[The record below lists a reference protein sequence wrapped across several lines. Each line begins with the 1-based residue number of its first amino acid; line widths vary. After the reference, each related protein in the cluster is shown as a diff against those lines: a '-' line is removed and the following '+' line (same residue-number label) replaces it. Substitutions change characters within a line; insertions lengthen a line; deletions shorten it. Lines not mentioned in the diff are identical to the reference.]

1 MEQASSWLCQ
11 AEIDLRAMSKMASVS
26 EGGPFYSL
34 GVWLASQ
41 VVEKALKG
49 AMLRTCGL
57 TQEELAGKNAHDLSG
72 FYQRLKR
79 AVPQTEPQRR
89 AQQDLPGDESD
100 MGWLKHAYLAARY
113 PNACAGQIPA
123 NAYSVDDFT
132 RAEQIAHQMVR
143 WAKASENLPSPTVAT
158 STTVLV
164 VEEAAV
170 PATAPPEGPRN
181 PQMQQA
187 ELADNETP
195 LAALKAPAV
204 PTPPALTRI
213 QDTKSRILDQHYTQI
228 ADKLIAEIGTKP
240 NSVVDIDEKMSQFG
254 VLEATVGPK
263 S

>member
-11 AEIDLRAMSKMASVS
+11 AEIDLRAMSKMASDS
-26 EGGPFYSL
+26 EGGPFYSH

-41 VVEKALKG
+41 VVEKSLKG

-72 FYQRLKR
+72 FYQHLKS

-123 NAYSVDDFT
+123 NVYRVDDFR
-132 RAEQIAHQMVR
+132 RAEQIAHEMVR

-164 VEEAAV
+164 GEEAAV
-170 PATAPPEGPRN
+170 PATAQPEGPRN

-187 ELADNETP
+187 ELVDNEAP
-195 LAALKAPAV
+195 PAALKAPVV

-213 QDTKSRILDQHYTQI
+213 QDTKSMPSRKRIRL
-228 ADKLIAEIGTKP
+228 A
-240 NSVVDIDEKMSQFG
+240 
-254 VLEATVGPK
+254 
-263 S
+263 

>member
-11 AEIDLRAMSKMASVS
+11 AEIDLRAMSKMASDS

-57 TQEELAGKNAHDLSG
+57 MQEELAGKNAHDLSG
-72 FYQRLKR
+72 FYQGLKS

-100 MGWLKHAYLAARY
+100 MEWLKRAYLAARY

-132 RAEQIAHQMVR
+132 RAEQIAHGMVR
-143 WAKASENLPSPTVAT
+143 WAKASENLPSPMAT
-158 STTVLV
+158 STIVLV

-187 ELADNETP
+187 ELVDNETP
-195 LAALKAPAV
+195 LADLKEAPAV

-213 QDTKSRILDQHYTQI
+213 QDTNSRILDQHYRQNT
-228 ADKLIAEIGTKP
+228 LP
-240 NSVVDIDEKMSQFG
+240 NMFARAVETPVPMEVDHELDDQDDT
-254 VLEATVGPK
+254 LE